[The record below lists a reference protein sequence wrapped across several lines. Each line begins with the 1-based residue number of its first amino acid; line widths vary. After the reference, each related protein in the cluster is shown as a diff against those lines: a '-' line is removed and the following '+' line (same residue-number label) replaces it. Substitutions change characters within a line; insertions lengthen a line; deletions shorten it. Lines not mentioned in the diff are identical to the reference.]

1 MPQNLPQPTAS
12 DATTSSGQDQQ
23 PSASGGLGQKVA
35 ALASHRTR
43 RLIGLGVTGALLLAG
58 GAGIWL
64 WNQSPEVQA
73 RRLLEEGK
81 PAEALQRLDA
91 VPVEKQKEPKL
102 RYVRALALH
111 ELKRHGDEHEVLLSL
126 PADNRED
133 LEERLLD
140 GLAEDFGSEESDK
153 ALRKLLGS
161 LPKDP
166 LRSHFESLAEG
177 DASPRQWGAL
187 RYLEAS
193 QETEGLDL
201 VELYSTALA
210 SEDCAVRAKAARRLG
225 ALGDTDAVP
234 ALQKL
239 AEQPKNKQPPGSKN
253 CGQDEAAAAL
263 RTLKKSN

>member
-1 MPQNLPQPTAS
+1 M
-12 DATTSSGQDQQ
+12 
-23 PSASGGLGQKVA
+23 
-35 ALASHRTR
+35 
-43 RLIGLGVTGALLLAG
+43 
-58 GAGIWL
+58 
-64 WNQSPEVQA
+64 
-73 RRLLEEGK
+73 LEEGK
-81 PAEALQRLDA
+81 PAEALERLDA

-102 RYVRALALH
+102 RHVRALALH

-140 GLAEDFGSEESDK
+140 GLAEDFGAEESDK

-161 LPKDP
+161 LPKAP
-166 LRSHFESLAEG
+166 LHSHFESLAEG

-239 AEQPKNKQPPGSKN
+239 AEQPKSKQPPSSKN

-263 RTLKKSN
+263 RTLKKPN

>member
-1 MPQNLPQPTAS
+1 
-12 DATTSSGQDQQ
+12 
-23 PSASGGLGQKVA
+23 
-35 ALASHRTR
+35 
-43 RLIGLGVTGALLLAG
+43 
-58 GAGIWL
+58 
-64 WNQSPEVQA
+64 VQA

-91 VPVEKQKEPKL
+91 APAEEQQEPNL
-102 RYVRALALH
+102 RHVRALALH
-111 ELKRHGDEHEVLLSL
+111 ELKRHKDEHDVLLDL
-126 PADNRED
+126 PADHWED
-133 LEERLLD
+133 LEARLLD
-140 GLAEDFGSEESDK
+140 GLAEDFGAAESDK

-166 LRSHFESLAEG
+166 LHSHFESLAEG

-210 SEDCAVRAKAARRLG
+210 SEDCGVRAKAARRLG
-225 ALGDTDAVP
+225 ALGDMDAIP

-239 AEQPKNKQPPGSKN
+239 AEQSREKQPSGSKN

-263 RTLKKSN
+263 RTLKRSK

>member
-1 MPQNLPQPTAS
+1 M
-12 DATTSSGQDQQ
+12 
-23 PSASGGLGQKVA
+23 A
-35 ALASHRTR
+35 ALATLRTR
-43 RLIGLGVTGALLLAG
+43 RLIGLGLSGGLLLAM

-73 RRLLEEGK
+73 RRLLEEDK
-81 PAEALQRLDA
+81 PAEALKRLDA
-91 VPVEKQKEPKL
+91 VPAEDQKEPKL
-102 RYVRALALH
+102 RHVRALALH
-111 ELKRHGDEHEVLLSL
+111 ALKRHDDEHEVLLGL
-126 PADNRED
+126 PADSRKD
-133 LEERLLD
+133 LEERLLN
-140 GLAEDFGSEESDK
+140 GLAEDFGAEESGK

-161 LPKDP
+161 LPKGP
-166 LRSHFESLAEG
+166 LHSHFESLAEG

-210 SEDCAVRAKAARRLG
+210 SEDCGVRAKAARRLG

-239 AEQPKNKQPPGSKN
+239 AGQPKEKQPPGSKN